1 MRAVSY
7 IRVSTVGQ
15 ADEGVSLEMQ
25 RAKIRAWAS
34 LNDAEIVAEYADEGL
49 SGKRADRPGRV
60 AAIMAAKRE
69 RAALVVYSLSRL
81 SRSTLDTLQLT
92 ADLEKAGC
100 DLVSLSEKL
109 DTSTPAGRV
118 VFRVL
123 AVLGEFEREQ
133 IAERTRGAILHLKAK
148 GQRYGSIPHG
158 LQDEGGQLVRNERE
172 QEVVRLVK
180 SLRARGLSLRA
191 ISGELAKRGAFNR
204 AGRPFNHN
212 SINSILSSER
222 AKVSSNCHRQDDK
235 IRGSNRKTSAPTH

>member
-15 ADEGVSLEMQ
+15 AVDGVSLEMQ
-25 RAKIRAWAS
+25 RAKIRAWA
-34 LNDAEIVAEYADEGL
+34 DFHEAELVAEYADEGL
-49 SGKRADRPGRV
+49 SGKRADRPGLV
-60 AAIMAAKRE
+60 AAVARAKRE
-69 RAALVVYSLSRL
+69 KAALVVYSLSRL

-92 ADLEKAGC
+92 ADLEKSGC

-133 IAERTRGAILHLKAK
+133 VAERTRGAILHLKAK

-172 QEVVRLVK
+172 QEIVRLVQ
-180 SLRARGLSLRA
+180 SLRGRGLSLRT
-191 ISGELAKRGAFNR
+191 ISGELVKRGAFNR
-204 AGRPFNHN
+204 EGRAFNPK
-212 SINSILSSER
+212 SVASILR
-222 AKVSSNCHRQDDK
+222 LA
-235 IRGSNRKTSAPTH
+235 A